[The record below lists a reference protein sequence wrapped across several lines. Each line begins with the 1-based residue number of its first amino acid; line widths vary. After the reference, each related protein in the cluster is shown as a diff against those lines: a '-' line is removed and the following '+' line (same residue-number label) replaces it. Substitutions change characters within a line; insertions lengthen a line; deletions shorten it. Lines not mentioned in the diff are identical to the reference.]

1 LTATKTWKEKRMMA
15 NFKTKKVG
23 SRTSKEE
30 LAEDV
35 PLSAPFGLLEC
46 IHHV

>member
-1 LTATKTWKEKRMMA
+1 LTATKTWGEKRMMA

-23 SRTSKEE
+23 SITSKE
-30 LAEDV
+30 LADV
-35 PLSAPFGLLEC
+35 PLSAPFGLSEC